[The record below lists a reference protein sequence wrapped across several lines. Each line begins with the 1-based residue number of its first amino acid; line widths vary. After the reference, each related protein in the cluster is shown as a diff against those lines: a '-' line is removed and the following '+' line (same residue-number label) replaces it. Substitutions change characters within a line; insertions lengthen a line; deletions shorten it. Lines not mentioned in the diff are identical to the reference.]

1 MRLRTVAFFA
11 PQVLRSPPF
20 FSSFLKKWF
29 SYRVPFYFRLSHVQ
43 LKDRL
48 QKRLNLYLSL
58 MIGQE
63 NGKFGFNMGCK
74 FGLSVVL
81 L

>member
-1 MRLRTVAFFA
+1 M
-11 PQVLRSPPF
+11 
-20 FSSFLKKWF
+20 
-29 SYRVPFYFRLSHVQ
+29 
-43 LKDRL
+43 
-48 QKRLNLYLSL
+48 QKRLNLYLSS

-63 NGKFGFNMGCK
+63 NRKFGFNMGCK